1 MMFNAWQQIFKRDLL
16 IAFRQRSEIV
26 HPLIFF
32 VMVVSLFPL
41 AIGDDK
47 VLLQKIAPA
56 IIWVTALLAT
66 MLSLDTLFRSDFEDG
81 SLEQMTLLKTPLSL
95 LVTAKITAH
104 WVITGLP
111 LILIT
116 PLLAVLLY
124 MPTESISMLLLTLL
138 LGTPTLSLIGAVGIA
153 LTVGLRQGGVILSL
167 LILPLYIP
175 VLIFATLAMQN
186 SAQGFS
192 AEAQLAMMLAIL
204 VLAITLSPFAIAA
217 ALKVSLN

>member
-1 MMFNAWQQIFKRDLL
+1 MFTAWSQILKRDLL
-16 IAFRQRSEIV
+16 IAFRRRSEII

-66 MLSLDTLFRSDFEDG
+66 MLSLDNLFRSDFEDG
-81 SLEQMTLLKTPLSL
+81 SLEQMTLLKVPLSL

-104 WVITGLP
+104 WLITGLP

-124 MPTESISMLLLTLL
+124 LSADTTWMLLLTLL

-153 LTVGLRQGGVILSL
+153 LTVALRQGGVILSL

-175 VLIFATLAMQN
+175 VLIFATLALQN
-186 SAQGFS
+186 TVQGFS

-204 VLAITLSPFAIAA
+204 VLAITLAPFAIAA

>member
-1 MMFNAWQQIFKRDLL
+1 MFNAWLQIFKRDLL
-16 IAFRQRSEIV
+16 IAFRRRSEII

-32 VMVVSLFPL
+32 VMVISLFPL

-66 MLSLDTLFRSDFEDG
+66 MLSLDNLFRSDFEDG

-104 WVITGLP
+104 WFITGLP

-124 MPTESISMLLLTLL
+124 LPSEMISMLLLTLL

-186 SAQGFS
+186 VEQGFS
-192 AEAQLAMMLAIL
+192 AEAQIAMMLAIL

>member
-1 MMFNAWQQIFKRDLL
+1 MMFTAWRQIFKRDLL

-175 VLIFATLAMQN
+175 VLIFATLALQN

>member
-1 MMFNAWQQIFKRDLL
+1 MLSAWTQIFKRDLL
-16 IAFRQRSEIV
+16 IAFRRRSEII

-32 VMVVSLFPL
+32 VMVISLFPL

-66 MLSLDTLFRSDFEDG
+66 MLSLDNLFRSDFEDG
-81 SLEQMTLLKTPLSL
+81 SLEQMTLLKTPLSI

-104 WVITGLP
+104 WFITGVP
-111 LILIT
+111 LLLIT

-124 MPTESISMLLLTLL
+124 VPAETISMLLLTLL

-175 VLIFATLAMQN
+175 VLIFATLALQN
-186 SAQGFS
+186 TAQGFS

-204 VLAITLSPFAIAA
+204 VLAITLSPIAIAA

>member
-1 MMFNAWQQIFKRDLL
+1 MFKAWLQILKRDLL
-16 IAFRQRSEIV
+16 IAFRRRSEII

-32 VMVVSLFPL
+32 VMVISLFPL

-47 VLLQKIAPA
+47 ALLQKIAPA

-66 MLSLDTLFRSDFEDG
+66 MLSLDNLFRSDFEDG
-81 SLEQMTLLKTPLSL
+81 SLEQMTLLEIPLSL
-95 LVTAKITAH
+95 LVTAKIIAH
-104 WVITGLP
+104 WLITGLP

-124 MPTESISMLLLTLL
+124 LPTESISMLLLTLL

-175 VLIFATLAMQN
+175 VLIFATLVMQN
-186 SAQGFS
+186 TAQGFS
-192 AEAQLAMMLAIL
+192 AEAQLAMMLAVL
-204 VLAITLSPFAIAA
+204 VLAATLSPIAIAA

>member
-1 MMFNAWQQIFKRDLL
+1 
-16 IAFRQRSEIV
+16 
-26 HPLIFF
+26 
-32 VMVVSLFPL
+32 MVVTLFPL

-47 VLLQKIAPA
+47 ALLQKIAPA

-66 MLSLDTLFRSDFEDG
+66 MLSLDNLFRTDFEDG
-81 SLEQMTLLKTPLSL
+81 SLEQFTLLKAPLPL
-95 LVTAKITAH
+95 LVSAKITAH
-104 WVITGLP
+104 WFITGLP

-124 MPTESISMLLLTLL
+124 MPTGTISILVLTLF

-175 VLIFATLAMQN
+175 VLIFATLALQN
-186 SAQGFS
+186 SVQGFS

>member
-1 MMFNAWQQIFKRDLL
+1 MYKAWSQIIRRDLI
-16 IAFRQRSEIV
+16 IAFRRRSEIV

-32 VMVVSLFPL
+32 VMVISLFPL

-66 MLSLDTLFRSDFEDG
+66 MLSLDNLFRSDFEDG
-81 SLEQMTLLKTPLSL
+81 SLEQMTLLKVPLSL

-104 WVITGLP
+104 WLITGLP

-124 MPTESISMLLLTLL
+124 LPADTTWMLLLTLL
-138 LGTPTLSLIGAVGIA
+138 LGTPTLSMIGAVGIA
-153 LTVGLRQGGVILSL
+153 LTVALRQGGVILSL

-175 VLIFATLAMQN
+175 VLIFANLALQN
-186 SAQGFS
+186 TVQGFS

-204 VLAITLSPFAIAA
+204 VLAITLAPFAIAA

>member
-1 MMFNAWQQIFKRDLL
+1 MFNAWLQILKRDLL
-16 IAFRQRSEIV
+16 IAFRRRSEII

-32 VMVVSLFPL
+32 VMVISLFPL

-66 MLSLDTLFRSDFEDG
+66 MLSLDNLFRSDFEDG
-81 SLEQMTLLKTPLSL
+81 SLEQMNLLKIPLSL
-95 LVTAKITAH
+95 IVTAKITAH
-104 WVITGLP
+104 WLITGLP

-124 MPTESISMLLLTLL
+124 MTADTTTMLLLTLL

-153 LTVGLRQGGVILSL
+153 LTVALRQGGVILSL

-175 VLIFATLAMQN
+175 VLIFATLALQN
-186 SAQGFS
+186 TAQGFS

-204 VLAITLSPFAIAA
+204 VLAITLAPFAIAA

>member
-1 MMFNAWQQIFKRDLL
+1 MFNAWLQILKRDLL
-16 IAFRQRSEIV
+16 IAFRRRSEII

-32 VMVVSLFPL
+32 VMVISLFPL

-66 MLSLDTLFRSDFEDG
+66 MLSLDNLFRSDFDDG
-81 SLEQMTLLKTPLSL
+81 SLEQMTLLKIPLSL

-104 WVITGLP
+104 WITTGLP

-124 MPTESISMLLLTLL
+124 VPAEMISMLLLTLL

-175 VLIFATLAMQN
+175 VLIFATLALQN
-186 SAQGFS
+186 TTQGFS

>member
-1 MMFNAWQQIFKRDLL
+1 MFDAWLQIFKRDLL
-16 IAFRQRSEIV
+16 IAFRRRSEII

-32 VMVVSLFPL
+32 VMVISLFPL

-66 MLSLDTLFRSDFEDG
+66 MLSLDNLFRSDFEDG

-104 WVITGLP
+104 WFITGLP
-111 LILIT
+111 LLLIT

-124 MPTESISMLLLTLL
+124 VPTEMISMLLLTLL

-175 VLIFATLAMQN
+175 VLIFATLALQN

>member
-1 MMFNAWQQIFKRDLL
+1 MFNIWTQLLKRDLL
-16 IAFRQRSEIV
+16 IAFRRRSEVI

-32 VMVVSLFPL
+32 IMVVSLFPL

-66 MLSLDTLFRSDFEDG
+66 MLSLDNLFRSDFEDG
-81 SLEQMTLLKTPLSL
+81 SLEQMTLLQAPLSF

-104 WVITGLP
+104 WIITGLP

-116 PLLAVLLY
+116 PVLAMLLY
-124 MPTESISMLLLTLL
+124 LPTDIVSTLVLTLL
-138 LGTPTLSLIGAVGIA
+138 VGTPTLSLIGAVAIA
-153 LTVGLRQGGVILSL
+153 LTVALRQGGVILSL
-167 LILPLYIP
+167 LVLPLYIP
-175 VLIFATLAMQN
+175 VLIFATLALQN
-186 SAQGFS
+186 VEQGFS
-192 AEAQLAMMLAIL
+192 AEAQLAMMFAIL
-204 VLAITLSPFAIAA
+204 LLAITLSPFAIAA

>member
-1 MMFNAWQQIFKRDLL
+1 MFNTWTQIFKRDLL
-16 IAFRQRSEIV
+16 IAFRRRSEIV

-32 VMVVSLFPL
+32 VMVISLFPL

-47 VLLQKIAPA
+47 AVLQKIAPA

-66 MLSLDTLFRSDFEDG
+66 MLSLDNLFRSDFEDG
-81 SLEQMTLLKTPLSL
+81 SLEQMTLLKTPLSVI
-95 LVTAKITAH
+95 VTAKVTAH
-104 WVITGLP
+104 WVISGLP

-124 MPTESISMLLLTLL
+124 MPTENITMLLLTLL

-153 LTVGLRQGGVILSL
+153 LTVALRQGGVILSL

-175 VLIFATLAMQN
+175 VLIFATLALQN
-186 SAQGFS
+186 VEQGFS

-204 VLAITLSPFAIAA
+204 VLAITLLPFAIAA

>member
-1 MMFNAWQQIFKRDLL
+1 MFDAWLQIFKRDLV
-16 IAFRQRSEIV
+16 IAFRRRSEII

-32 VMVVSLFPL
+32 VMVISLFPL

-66 MLSLDTLFRSDFEDG
+66 MLSLDNLFRSDFEDG

-104 WVITGLP
+104 WFITGLP
-111 LILIT
+111 LLLIT

-124 MPTESISMLLLTLL
+124 VPTEMISMLLLTLL

-175 VLIFATLAMQN
+175 VLIFATLALQN

-192 AEAQLAMMLAIL
+192 ADAQLAMMLAIL

>member
-1 MMFNAWQQIFKRDLL
+1 MFNAWIQIFKRDLL
-16 IAFRQRSEIV
+16 IAFRRRSEIV

-32 VMVVSLFPL
+32 VMVISLFPL

-66 MLSLDTLFRSDFEDG
+66 MLSLDNLFRSDFEDG
-81 SLEQMTLLKTPLSL
+81 SLEQMTLLKTPLSM

-124 MPTESISMLLLTLL
+124 MPSESISMLLLTLL

-175 VLIFATLAMQN
+175 VLIFATLALQN
-186 SAQGFS
+186 VEQGFS

>member
-1 MMFNAWQQIFKRDLL
+1 MFTTWTQIFKRDLL
-16 IAFRQRSEIV
+16 IAFRRRSEIV

-32 VMVVSLFPL
+32 VMVISLFPL

-47 VLLQKIAPA
+47 ALLQEIAPA

-66 MLSLDTLFRSDFEDG
+66 MLSLDNLFRSDFEDG
-81 SLEQMTLLKTPLSL
+81 SLEQMTLLKTPLSM

-124 MPTESISMLLLTLL
+124 MPSETISMLLLTLL

-175 VLIFATLAMQN
+175 VLIFATLALQN
-186 SAQGFS
+186 VEQGFS

>member
-1 MMFNAWQQIFKRDLL
+1 MFNSWLQIFKRDLI
-16 IAFRQRSEIV
+16 IAFRRRSEIV

-32 VMVVSLFPL
+32 VMVISLFPL

-47 VLLQKIAPA
+47 ALLQKIAPA

-66 MLSLDTLFRSDFEDG
+66 MLSLDNLFRSDFEDG
-81 SLEQMTLLKTPLSL
+81 SLEQMTMLKTPLSL

-104 WVITGLP
+104 WFITGLP

-124 MPTESISMLLLTLL
+124 VPAETISMLLLTLL

-175 VLIFATLAMQN
+175 VLIFATLALQN
-186 SAQGFS
+186 VEQGFS

>member
-1 MMFNAWQQIFKRDLL
+1 MFTAWAQIFKRDLL
-16 IAFRQRSEIV
+16 IAIRRRSEII

-32 VMVVSLFPL
+32 VMVISLFPL

-47 VLLQKIAPA
+47 ILLQKIAPA

-66 MLSLDTLFRSDFEDG
+66 MLSLDNLFRSDFEDG
-81 SLEQMTLLKTPLSL
+81 SLEQMTLLKSPLAF
-95 LVTAKITAH
+95 LVTAKIAAH

-111 LILIT
+111 LIVIT

-124 MPTESISMLLLTLL
+124 MPSETVSMLLLTLL

-167 LILPLYIP
+167 LIIPLYIP
-175 VLIFATLAMQN
+175 VLIFATLALQN
-186 SAQGFS
+186 VEQGFS
-192 AEAQLAMMLAIL
+192 AEAQIAMMLAIL

>member
-1 MMFNAWQQIFKRDLL
+1 MFNAWLQIFKRDLL
-16 IAFRQRSEIV
+16 IAFRRRSEII

-32 VMVVSLFPL
+32 VMVISLFPL

-66 MLSLDTLFRSDFEDG
+66 MLSLDNLFRSDFEDG
-81 SLEQMTLLKTPLSL
+81 SLEQMTLLKSPLSL

-104 WVITGLP
+104 WFITGLP

-124 MPTESISMLLLTLL
+124 VPTETMSILLLTLL

-175 VLIFATLAMQN
+175 VLIFATLALQN
-186 SAQGFS
+186 TAQGFS

-204 VLAITLSPFAIAA
+204 VLSITLSPFAIAA

>member
-1 MMFNAWQQIFKRDLL
+1 MFKAWKQIFKRDLL
-16 IAFRQRSEIV
+16 IAFRRRSEII
-26 HPLIFF
+26 HPIIFF
-32 VMVVSLFPL
+32 VMVISLFPL

-47 VLLQKIAPA
+47 ALLQKIAPA

-66 MLSLDTLFRSDFEDG
+66 MLSLDNLFRSDFEDG
-81 SLEQMTLLKTPLSL
+81 SLEQMTLLKTPLSF

-124 MPTESISMLLLTLL
+124 MPSESISMLLLTLL

-175 VLIFATLAMQN
+175 VLIFATLALQN
-186 SAQGFS
+186 VEQGFS

>member
-1 MMFNAWQQIFKRDLL
+1 MMFKAWLQIFKRDLL
-16 IAFRQRSEIV
+16 IAFRQRSEII

-32 VMVVSLFPL
+32 VMVISLFPL

-56 IIWVTALLAT
+56 VIWVTALLAT

-124 MPTESISMLLLTLL
+124 MPTETISMLLLTLL

>member
-1 MMFNAWQQIFKRDLL
+1 MFDAWLQIFKRDLV
-16 IAFRQRSEIV
+16 IAFRRRSEII

-32 VMVVSLFPL
+32 VMVISLFPL

-66 MLSLDTLFRSDFEDG
+66 MLSLDNLFRSDFEDG

-104 WVITGLP
+104 WFITGLP
-111 LILIT
+111 LLLIT

-124 MPTESISMLLLTLL
+124 VPTEMISMLLLTLL

-175 VLIFATLAMQN
+175 VLIFATLALQN

>member
-1 MMFNAWQQIFKRDLL
+1 MFTTWTQIFKRDLL
-16 IAFRQRSEIV
+16 IAFRRRSEIV

-32 VMVVSLFPL
+32 VMVISLFPL

-47 VLLQKIAPA
+47 ALLQKIAPA

-66 MLSLDTLFRSDFEDG
+66 MLSLDNLFRSDFEDG

-124 MPTESISMLLLTLL
+124 LPTESISMLLLTLL

>member
-1 MMFNAWQQIFKRDLL
+1 MFKTWLQIFKRDLL
-16 IAFRQRSEIV
+16 IAFRRRSEII

-32 VMVVSLFPL
+32 VMVISLFPL

-66 MLSLDTLFRSDFEDG
+66 MLSLDNLFRSDFEDG
-81 SLEQMTLLKTPLSL
+81 SLEQMTLLKTPLSF
-95 LVTAKITAH
+95 LVTAKISAH
-104 WVITGLP
+104 WFITGLP

-116 PLLAVLLY
+116 PLLATLLY
-124 MPTESISMLLLTLL
+124 LSSDTIMMLLLTLL

-175 VLIFATLAMQN
+175 VLIFATLALEN
-186 SAQGFS
+186 TVQGFS
-192 AEAQLAMMLAIL
+192 AEAQLAMMLAVL
-204 VLAITLSPFAIAA
+204 VLAMTLSPFAIAA

>member
-1 MMFNAWQQIFKRDLL
+1 MFTAWTQLFKRDLL
-16 IAFRQRSEIV
+16 IAFRRRSEII

-32 VMVVSLFPL
+32 VMVISLFPL

-66 MLSLDTLFRSDFEDG
+66 MLSLDNLFRSDFEDG
-81 SLEQMTLLKTPLSL
+81 SLEQMTLLKTPLSF
-95 LVTAKITAH
+95 LVTAKIMAH

-116 PLLAVLLY
+116 PLLALLLY
-124 MPTESISMLLLTLL
+124 LPSETISMLLLTLL

-153 LTVGLRQGGVILSL
+153 LTIGLRQGGVILSL

-175 VLIFATLAMQN
+175 VLIFATLALQN
-186 SAQGFS
+186 IEQGFS
-192 AEAQLAMMLAIL
+192 AEAQLVMMLSIL
-204 VLAITLSPFAIAA
+204 VLAFTLSPFAIAA

>member
-1 MMFNAWQQIFKRDLL
+1 MFTAWTQIFKRDLL
-16 IAFRQRSEIV
+16 IAFRRRSEII
-26 HPLIFF
+26 HPIIFF
-32 VMVVSLFPL
+32 VMVISLFPL

-81 SLEQMTLLKTPLSL
+81 SLEQMTLLKTPLSM
-95 LVTAKITAH
+95 LVTAKIMAH

-124 MPTESISMLLLTLL
+124 MPSESISMLLLTLL

-175 VLIFATLAMQN
+175 VLIFATLALQN
-186 SAQGFS
+186 VEQGFS

>member
-1 MMFNAWQQIFKRDLL
+1 MLTTWTQIFKRDLL
-16 IAFRQRSEIV
+16 IAFRRRSEVI

-32 VMVVSLFPL
+32 VMVISLFPL

-66 MLSLDTLFRSDFEDG
+66 MLSLDNLFRSDFEDG
-81 SLEQMTLLKTPLSL
+81 SLEQMTLLKTPLSF
-95 LVTAKITAH
+95 LVTAKIIAH
-104 WVITGLP
+104 WFITGLP

-124 MPTESISMLLLTLL
+124 LPGESISMLVLTLL

-153 LTVGLRQGGVILSL
+153 LTVALRQGGVILSL

-175 VLIFATLAMQN
+175 VLIFATLALQN
-186 SAQGFS
+186 TAQGFS
-192 AEAQLAMMLAIL
+192 AVAQLAMMLAIL

>member
-1 MMFNAWQQIFKRDLL
+1 MFNTWLQIFKRDLL
-16 IAFRQRSEIV
+16 IAFRRRSEII

-66 MLSLDTLFRSDFEDG
+66 MLSLDSLFRSDFEDG
-81 SLEQMTLLKTPLSL
+81 TLEQLTLLKTPLSL

-104 WVITGLP
+104 WFITGLP

-124 MPTESISMLLLTLL
+124 LPTKTISILMLTLF

-175 VLIFATLAMQN
+175 VLIFATLALQN
-186 SAQGFS
+186 TSQGFS

-204 VLAITLSPFAIAA
+204 VLAITLAPFAIAA

>member
-1 MMFNAWQQIFKRDLL
+1 MFTAWTQIFKRDLL
-16 IAFRQRSEIV
+16 IAFRRRSEII
-26 HPLIFF
+26 HPIIFF
-32 VMVVSLFPL
+32 VMVISLFPL

-47 VLLQKIAPA
+47 ALLQKIAPA

-66 MLSLDTLFRSDFEDG
+66 LLSLDNLFRSDFEDG
-81 SLEQMTLLKTPLSL
+81 SLEQMTLLKTPLSF
-95 LVTAKITAH
+95 LVTAKIMAH

-111 LILIT
+111 QILIT

-124 MPTESISMLLLTLL
+124 MPSESISMLLLTLL

-175 VLIFATLAMQN
+175 VLIFATLALQN
-186 SAQGFS
+186 VEQGFS
-192 AEAQLAMMLAIL
+192 AEAQIAMMLAIL
-204 VLAITLSPFAIAA
+204 VLAITLAPFAIAA

>member
-1 MMFNAWQQIFKRDLL
+1 MFNAWSQIFKRDLL
-16 IAFRQRSEIV
+16 IAFRRRSEII

-66 MLSLDTLFRSDFEDG
+66 MLSLDNLFRSDFEDG
-81 SLEQMTLLKTPLSL
+81 SLEQMTLLQTPLSFL
-95 LVTAKITAH
+95 ITAKIVAH

-111 LILIT
+111 LIIIT

-124 MPTESISMLLLTLL
+124 LPSELISTLLLTLL

-175 VLIFATLAMQN
+175 VLIFATLALQN
-186 SAQGFS
+186 VEQGFS

>member
-1 MMFNAWQQIFKRDLL
+1 MFSAWHQIFKRDLL
-16 IAFRQRSEIV
+16 IAFRRRSEII

-66 MLSLDTLFRSDFEDG
+66 MLSLDNLFRSDFEDG
-81 SLEQMTLLKTPLSL
+81 SLEQMTLLKTPLSF
-95 LVTAKITAH
+95 LVTAKIAAH

-124 MPTESISMLLLTLL
+124 VPSETISLLMLTLL

-186 SAQGFS
+186 SVQGFS
-192 AEAQLAMMLAIL
+192 AEAQLAMLLAIL
-204 VLAITLSPFAIAA
+204 MLAITLSPFAIAA

>member
-1 MMFNAWQQIFKRDLL
+1 MFTAWTQIFKRDLL
-16 IAFRQRSEIV
+16 IAFRRRSEII
-26 HPLIFF
+26 HPIIFF
-32 VMVVSLFPL
+32 VMVISLFPL

-66 MLSLDTLFRSDFEDG
+66 MLSLDNLFRSDFEDG

-124 MPTESISMLLLTLL
+124 MPSESISMLLLTLL

-175 VLIFATLAMQN
+175 VLIFATLALQN
-186 SAQGFS
+186 VEQGFS

>member
-1 MMFNAWQQIFKRDLL
+1 MFTAWTQILKRDLL
-16 IAFRQRSEIV
+16 IAFRRRSEII

-66 MLSLDTLFRSDFEDG
+66 MLSLDNLFRSDFEDG
-81 SLEQMTLLKTPLSL
+81 SLEQMTLLKIPLSF

-104 WVITGLP
+104 WIITGLP

-124 MPTESISMLLLTLL
+124 LPVDTIGVLLTTLL

-153 LTVGLRQGGVILSL
+153 LTVALRQGGVILSL

-175 VLIFATLAMQN
+175 VLIFATLALQN
-186 SAQGFS
+186 SVQGFS
-192 AEAQLAMMLAIL
+192 ATAQLSMMLAIL

>member
-1 MMFNAWQQIFKRDLL
+1 MFNAWTQIFKRDLL
-16 IAFRQRSEIV
+16 IAFRRRSEIV

-32 VMVVSLFPL
+32 VMVISLFPL

-66 MLSLDTLFRSDFEDG
+66 MLSLDNLFRSDFEDG

-124 MPTESISMLLLTLL
+124 LPTESISMLLLTLL

-175 VLIFATLAMQN
+175 VLIFATLALQN
-186 SAQGFS
+186 VEQGFS

>member
-1 MMFNAWQQIFKRDLL
+1 MFKAWKQIFKRDLL
-16 IAFRQRSEIV
+16 IAFRRRSEII
-26 HPLIFF
+26 HPIIFF
-32 VMVVSLFPL
+32 VMVISLFPL

-47 VLLQKIAPA
+47 ALLQKIAPA

-66 MLSLDTLFRSDFEDG
+66 MLSLDNLFRSDFEDG
-81 SLEQMTLLKTPLSL
+81 SLEQMTLLKIPLSF

-124 MPTESISMLLLTLL
+124 MPSESISMLLLTLL

-175 VLIFATLAMQN
+175 VLIFATLALQN
-186 SAQGFS
+186 VEQGFS

>member
-1 MMFNAWQQIFKRDLL
+1 MFNAWIQIFKRDLL
-16 IAFRQRSEIV
+16 IAFRRRSEIV

-32 VMVVSLFPL
+32 VMVISLFPL

-66 MLSLDTLFRSDFEDG
+66 MLSLDNLFRSDFEDG
-81 SLEQMTLLKTPLSL
+81 SLEQMTMLKTPLSL

-124 MPTESISMLLLTLL
+124 MPSESISMLLLTLL

-175 VLIFATLAMQN
+175 VLIFATLALQN
-186 SAQGFS
+186 VEQGFS

>member
-1 MMFNAWQQIFKRDLL
+1 MYKAWSQIIRRDLI
-16 IAFRQRSEIV
+16 IAFRRRSEIV

-32 VMVVSLFPL
+32 VMVISLFPL

-66 MLSLDTLFRSDFEDG
+66 MLSLDNLFRSDFEDG
-81 SLEQMTLLKTPLSL
+81 SLEQMTLLKVPLSL

-104 WVITGLP
+104 WLITGLP

-124 MPTESISMLLLTLL
+124 LPADTTWMLLLTLL

-153 LTVGLRQGGVILSL
+153 LTVALRQGGVILSL

-175 VLIFATLAMQN
+175 VLIFANLALQN
-186 SAQGFS
+186 TVQGFS

-204 VLAITLSPFAIAA
+204 VLAITLAPFAIAA

>member
-1 MMFNAWQQIFKRDLL
+1 MFNAWTQIFKRDLL
-16 IAFRQRSEIV
+16 IAFRRRSEIV

-32 VMVVSLFPL
+32 VMVISLFPL

-47 VLLQKIAPA
+47 ALLQKIAPA

-66 MLSLDTLFRSDFEDG
+66 MLSLDNLFRSDFEDG

-95 LVTAKITAH
+95 LVTAKIMAH

-124 MPTESISMLLLTLL
+124 MPSESISMLLLTLL

-175 VLIFATLAMQN
+175 VLIFATLALQN
-186 SAQGFS
+186 VEQGFS

>member
-1 MMFNAWQQIFKRDLL
+1 MFNAWTQIFKRDLL
-16 IAFRQRSEIV
+16 IAFRRRSEII

-47 VLLQKIAPA
+47 ILLAKIAPA

-66 MLSLDTLFRSDFEDG
+66 MLSLDNLFRSDFEDG
-81 SLEQMTLLKTPLSL
+81 SLEQMVLLKTPLSV
-95 LVTAKITAH
+95 LVTAKVTAH

-124 MPTESISMLLLTLL
+124 LPGDTISMLMFTLL

-175 VLIFATLAMQN
+175 VLIFATLALQN
-186 SAQGFS
+186 VGQGFS

-204 VLAITLSPFAIAA
+204 VLAITLAPFAIAA

>member
-1 MMFNAWQQIFKRDLL
+1 MFTAWTQIFKRDLL
-16 IAFRQRSEIV
+16 IAFRRRSEIV
-26 HPLIFF
+26 HPIIFF

-66 MLSLDTLFRSDFEDG
+66 MLSLDNLFRSDFEDG
-81 SLEQMTLLKTPLSL
+81 SLEQMTLLKTPLSM

-124 MPTESISMLLLTLL
+124 MPSESISMLLLTLL

-175 VLIFATLAMQN
+175 VLIFATLALQN
-186 SAQGFS
+186 VEQGFS